1 MNFLSI
7 RHISNCYSRQPALQV
22 LHETL
27 HPELQVLRRPAGVAP
42 AAGRFCRSRMFTMVS
57 FAVSSDT
64 EVFSVGGGT
73 NGNLAIVRM
82 PCPCG
87 AGKTEYTIM

>member
-1 MNFLSI
+1 
-7 RHISNCYSRQPALQV
+7 
-22 LHETL
+22 
-27 HPELQVLRRPAGVAP
+27 
-42 AAGRFCRSRMFTMVS
+42 MFTMVS

-82 PCPCG
+82 PCPCE